1 MAWKRFVIE
10 FGTGVDVHGIDVTKA
25 AQKAVK
31 DAVSHCC
38 LTGLGETLELTNA
51 LEQVKVEIKIASPFH
66 EKIDRTKVLAQL
78 PPYKNCELEIV
89 EGGLSV
95 RGANV
100 PQFGVGETI
109 VIVNAAITV
118 YVDR

>member
-1 MAWKRFVIE
+1 MAWKRFIIE

-38 LTGLGETLELTNA
+38 LVGLGETLQIEDF
-51 LEQVKVEIKIASPFH
+51 LENVKVEVKICSPFA
-66 EKIDRTKVLAQL
+66 EKVDRDKVLAQL
-78 PPYKNCELEIV
+78 PPYKFVDLEIV

-95 RGANV
+95 RGTNA

-109 VIVNAAITV
+109 VMVNAAITV
-118 YVDR
+118 YVNR